1 MIQLGRLKAGGAVEP
16 MIRALSE
23 DRSPLA
29 RDAAARGLGLIA
41 DPAALNALQRAA
53 QSDDD
58 RDVRRSAAF
67 AADVIRAN
75 LPRK

>member
-1 MIQLGRLKAGGAVEP
+1 LI
-16 MIRALSE
+16 
-23 DRSPLA
+23 
-29 RDAAARGLGLIA
+29 GL
-41 DPAALNALQRAA
+41 PASLNALQHAA

-75 LPRK
+75 MQR